1 MRYEKYYVGITNEH
15 KGLFSQLRGKEA
27 APNRVPDGDINMINE
42 TSTNNGVAKKAASN
56 FVFDAPAI
64 TVSVN
69 HAQTVF
75 LQTEDFCAS
84 VNILILK
91 STWLSKMPE
100 IGLYIAAYLK
110 KNNQRYDYSCK
121 ISKDKL
127 NDTVLVLPTLDEI
140 DETSPYSDNG
150 FIPDWQY
157 MQERIAE
164 LEQERIAELEQE
176 RIAEL
181 EHYLVASGLNDYEL
195 TEEDKSILA
204 TELFNSDDATEL
216 PSENGCRKEARK
228 FKISDVFDLCK
239 GKRLIK
245 SEHIYGNTPFI
256 GSTDSNNGV
265 TGYIGQEPIFSGNAI
280 TISYN
285 GSVGQ
290 VFYQENDFWA
300 SDDINVLY
308 LKNHVLNALL
318 YGYLSGALKKAGS
331 KFSYSYKWNLKRMK
345 ETLITLPI
353 QTNAD
358 HTPIIDPENKYH
370 PEGYI
375 PDWSF
380 MEKYIRAVEKV
391 VIKDV
396 VDWKDEE
403 IKKTKELVS

>member
-216 PSENGCRKEARK
+216 PSENSCRKEARK

-403 IKKTKELVS
+403 IKKTIEIVS